1 MHMINRAFDRVV
13 FDISVASTA
22 RLVLLM
28 STIIS
33 KTIILY
39 YHLENGSSQAQW
51 ILTPE
56 VLARMESTDD
66 QPTLDFEPLAINFN
80 GRLLWEKTPEQKV
93 DFDSVTNCSTGQG
106 TFTEHSP
113 VDVGKVTHHA

>member
-39 YHLENGSSQAQW
+39 YHLESG
-51 ILTPE
+51 LLH
-56 VLARMESTDD
+56 LA
-66 QPTLDFEPLAINFN
+66 L
-80 GRLLWEKTPEQKV
+80 
-93 DFDSVTNCSTGQG
+93 
-106 TFTEHSP
+106 
-113 VDVGKVTHHA
+113 